1 MANRNYWQKRMKAL
15 ENQSYESAVQC
26 YQDIQEEYRK
36 AINNLQMDI
45 MKWYQRLADNN
56 DISYAAAKK
65 FLKTSDLEEFK
76 WTVEQYIKAG
86 EENAIDQR
94 WMKQLENA
102 SCKYHISYLEA
113 MKLQAQQHAELLLS
127 ELENGMTEHL
137 HKTYSDQFY
146 RSAYEIAK
154 GTGVGSNLAA
164 LGTDKIELVLQKP
177 WARDGKNFSD
187 RIWNNKEKLI
197 NNLHTDLTQSIIRG
211 EDPQKAINQLARD
224 MNVSRSQAGNL
235 IMTETT
241 AISAVAQKD
250 CFKELDVEEFEVVE
264 TLDGSTCEIC
274 QDMDGK
280 HFPMSDY
287 RIGETA
293 PPFHPRC
300 RGCTCPYFDD
310 EFTEGQRAAR
320 DEDGEVYYVPEDMTY
335 KEWKETY
342 VQDAEQLTAP
352 KINDLKIQK
361 AYDEFNQLLSDKDDN
376 SMLLNNMIIYSD
388 MTVFKRNDSC
398 SVPFA
403 YDVKQDA
410 IVYNPQA
417 PDYELYDL
425 NYVQAH
431 ELAHRMDIKE
441 YRSWTNADFKD
452 SIEISKKKV
461 YDNIKIVR
469 DWFKEGGKYEND
481 MALSDIISAITCG
494 NENEYLF
501 SGHSPEYWR
510 NEKNRCLEIFANMC
524 SIKINGYGSES
535 ALKTMFHELH
545 DAFERMTK

>member
-1 MANRNYWQKRMKAL
+1 MTNRNYWQKRMKAL
-15 ENQSYESAVQC
+15 ENQSYQSAVQC

-36 AINNLQMDI
+36 AINSLQMDI
-45 MKWYQRLADNN
+45 MRWYQRLADNN

-65 FLKTSDLEEFK
+65 FLKDSDLEEFK

-113 MKLQAQQHAELLLS
+113 MKLQAQQHAELLLT
-127 ELENGMTEHL
+127 ELENGVTEHL

-177 WARDGKNFSD
+177 WARDEKNFSD
-187 RIWNNKEKLI
+187 RIWSNKEKLI

-235 IMTETT
+235 IMTETA
-241 AISAVAQKD
+241 AISAAAQKD

-342 VQDAEQLTAP
+342 VQDAEQEELKLETADYLIRKNSNADDISNEKELTEKVISKMPEKVKSVLENQTIIDIGQKGASQYDYN
-352 KINDLKIQK
+352 NDILYVAHGAGEKEIIHELGHLVENK
-361 AYDEFNQLLSDKDDN
+361 LLSSDKVSALRKQLVGEPDIWSIKTETYYDTAGN
-376 SMLLNNMIIYSD
+376 PHDIFLL
-388 MTVFKRNDSC
+388 
-398 SVPFA
+398 
-403 YDVKQDA
+403 
-410 IVYNPQA
+410 
-417 PDYELYDL
+417 
-425 NYVQAH
+425 
-431 ELAHRMDIKE
+431 
-441 YRSWTNADFKD
+441 
-452 SIEISKKKV
+452 
-461 YDNIKIVR
+461 
-469 DWFKEGGKYEND
+469 END
-481 MALSDIISAITCG
+481 NWVSEYQGRIYVDYIFDAFDEDGNFRDDRLWEFISEPFREYI
-494 NENEYLF
+494 ENPDNLKER
-501 SGHSPEYWR
+501 SPELFKFI
-510 NEKNRCLEIFANMC
+510 EE
-524 SIKINGYGSES
+524 
-535 ALKTMFHELH
+535 AL
-545 DAFERMTK
+545 R

>member
-310 EFTEGQRAAR
+310 EFTEGQRVAR

>member
-1 MANRNYWQKRMKAL
+1 MANRSYWQERMKAL
-15 ENQSYESAVQC
+15 ENQSYQSAVQC

-76 WTVEQYIKAG
+76 WTVDQYIKAG

-137 HKTYSDQFY
+137 HKTYSGQFY

-187 RIWNNKEKLI
+187 RIWSNKEKLI

-235 IMTETT
+235 IMTESA
-241 AISAVAQKD
+241 AISAAAQKD
-250 CFKELDVEEFEVVE
+250 CFKELDVKEFEVVE

-342 VQDAEQLTAP
+342 VQDAEQEELKLETADYLIRKNSNADDISNEKELTEKVISKMPEKVKSVLENQTIIDIGQKGASQYDYN
-352 KINDLKIQK
+352 NDILYVAHGAGEKEIIHELGHLVENK
-361 AYDEFNQLLSDKDDN
+361 LLSSDKVSALRKQLVGEPDIWSIKTETYYDTAGKPHDIF
-376 SMLLNNMIIYSD
+376 LL
-388 MTVFKRNDSC
+388 
-398 SVPFA
+398 
-403 YDVKQDA
+403 
-410 IVYNPQA
+410 
-417 PDYELYDL
+417 
-425 NYVQAH
+425 
-431 ELAHRMDIKE
+431 
-441 YRSWTNADFKD
+441 
-452 SIEISKKKV
+452 
-461 YDNIKIVR
+461 
-469 DWFKEGGKYEND
+469 END
-481 MALSDIISAITCG
+481 NWVSEYQGRIYVDYIFDAFDEDGNFRDDRLWEFISEPFREYI
-494 NENEYLF
+494 ENPDNLKER
-501 SGHSPEYWR
+501 SPELFKFI
-510 NEKNRCLEIFANMC
+510 EE
-524 SIKINGYGSES
+524 
-535 ALKTMFHELH
+535 AL
-545 DAFERMTK
+545 R

>member
-1 MANRNYWQKRMKAL
+1 MRFSVIRIY
-15 ENQSYESAVQC
+15 
-26 YQDIQEEYRK
+26 QEEYRK

-211 EDPQKAINQLARD
+211 EDPQKAI
-224 MNVSRSQAGNL
+224 SRWP
-235 IMTETT
+235 ET
-241 AISAVAQKD
+241 
-250 CFKELDVEEFEVVE
+250 
-264 TLDGSTCEIC
+264 
-274 QDMDGK
+274 
-280 HFPMSDY
+280 
-287 RIGETA
+287 
-293 PPFHPRC
+293 
-300 RGCTCPYFDD
+300 
-310 EFTEGQRAAR
+310 
-320 DEDGEVYYVPEDMTY
+320 
-335 KEWKETY
+335 
-342 VQDAEQLTAP
+342 
-352 KINDLKIQK
+352 
-361 AYDEFNQLLSDKDDN
+361 
-376 SMLLNNMIIYSD
+376 
-388 MTVFKRNDSC
+388 
-398 SVPFA
+398 
-403 YDVKQDA
+403 
-410 IVYNPQA
+410 
-417 PDYELYDL
+417 
-425 NYVQAH
+425 
-431 ELAHRMDIKE
+431 
-441 YRSWTNADFKD
+441 
-452 SIEISKKKV
+452 
-461 YDNIKIVR
+461 
-469 DWFKEGGKYEND
+469 
-481 MALSDIISAITCG
+481 
-494 NENEYLF
+494 
-501 SGHSPEYWR
+501 
-510 NEKNRCLEIFANMC
+510 
-524 SIKINGYGSES
+524 
-535 ALKTMFHELH
+535 
-545 DAFERMTK
+545 

>member
-1 MANRNYWQKRMKAL
+1 MANRSYWQERMKAL
-15 ENQSYESAVQC
+15 ENQSYQSALQC

-154 GTGVGSNLAA
+154 GTGVGSNLAV

-211 EDPQKAINQLARD
+211 EDPQKAINQLAKD

-235 IMTETT
+235 IMTETA
-241 AISAVAQKD
+241 AISATAQKD
-250 CFKELDVEEFEVVE
+250 CFKELDVKEFEVVE

-287 RIGETA
+287 RIGETV

-300 RGCTCPYFDD
+300 RGCTCPYFSD
-310 EFTEGQRAAR
+310 EFTTGERAAR
-320 DEDGEVYYVPEDMTY
+320 GEDGGVYYVPEDMTY

-342 VQDAEQLTAP
+342 VQDAEQEELKPESADYLMRKNSGADDISNEKELTEKVISKMP
-352 KINDLKIQK
+352 KKIKSILENQTIIDIGQKGASQYDYNNDILYVAHGAGEKEIIHELGHLVENK
-361 AYDEFNQLLSDKDDN
+361 LLNSDKVSALRKQLVGEPDIWSIKTETYYDTAGN
-376 SMLLNNMIIYSD
+376 PHDIFLL
-388 MTVFKRNDSC
+388 
-398 SVPFA
+398 
-403 YDVKQDA
+403 
-410 IVYNPQA
+410 
-417 PDYELYDL
+417 
-425 NYVQAH
+425 
-431 ELAHRMDIKE
+431 
-441 YRSWTNADFKD
+441 
-452 SIEISKKKV
+452 
-461 YDNIKIVR
+461 
-469 DWFKEGGKYEND
+469 END
-481 MALSDIISAITCG
+481 NWVSEYQGRIYVDYIFDAFDEDGNFRDDRLWEFISEPFREYI
-494 NENEYLF
+494 ENPDNLKER
-501 SGHSPEYWR
+501 SPELFKFI
-510 NEKNRCLEIFANMC
+510 EE
-524 SIKINGYGSES
+524 
-535 ALKTMFHELH
+535 AL
-545 DAFERMTK
+545 R

>member
-1 MANRNYWQKRMKAL
+1 MANRNYWQERMKAL
-15 ENQSYESAVQC
+15 ENQSYQSAVQC

-36 AINNLQMDI
+36 AINSLQMDI
-45 MKWYQRLADNN
+45 MRWYQRLADNN

-102 SCKYHISYLEA
+102 SAKYHISYLEA

-127 ELENGMTEHL
+127 ELENGVTEHL

-154 GTGVGSNLAA
+154 GTGIGSNLAV

-187 RIWNNKEKLI
+187 RIWSNKEKLI

-235 IMTETT
+235 IMTETA
-241 AISAVAQKD
+241 AISAAAQKD
-250 CFKELDVEEFEVVE
+250 CFKELEVEEFEVVE

-342 VQDAEQLTAP
+342 VQDVEQEELKLETADYLIR
-352 KINDLKIQK
+352 K
-361 AYDEFNQLLSDKDDN
+361 N
-376 SMLLNNMIIYSD
+376 S
-388 MTVFKRNDSC
+388 
-398 SVPFA
+398 
-403 YDVKQDA
+403 
-410 IVYNPQA
+410 
-417 PDYELYDL
+417 
-425 NYVQAH
+425 
-431 ELAHRMDIKE
+431 
-441 YRSWTNADFKD
+441 NADDISNEK
-452 SIEISKKKV
+452 ELTEKVISKMPEKV
-461 YDNIKIVR
+461 KSVL
-469 DWFKEGGKYEND
+469 ENQTII
-481 MALSDIISAITCG
+481 DIG
-494 NENEYLF
+494 
-501 SGHSPEYWR
+501 
-510 NEKNRCLEIFANMC
+510 
-524 SIKINGYGSES
+524 
-535 ALKTMFHELH
+535 
-545 DAFERMTK
+545 

>member
-1 MANRNYWQKRMKAL
+1 MANRSYWQERMKAL
-15 ENQSYESAVQC
+15 ENQSYQSALQC
-26 YQDIQEEYRK
+26 YQDMQEEYRK

-187 RIWNNKEKLI
+187 RIWSNKEKLI

-211 EDPQKAINQLARD
+211 EDPQKAINQLTRD

-235 IMTETT
+235 IMTETA
-241 AISAVAQKD
+241 AISAAAQKD

-342 VQDAEQLTAP
+342 VQDAEKEELKPESADYLMRKNSGADDISNEKELTEKVISKMP
-352 KINDLKIQK
+352 KKVKSILENQTIIDIGQKGASQYDYNNDILYVAHGAGEKEIIHELGHLVENK
-361 AYDEFNQLLSDKDDN
+361 LLSSDKVSALRKQLVGEPDIWSIKTETYYDTAGN
-376 SMLLNNMIIYSD
+376 PHDIFLL
-388 MTVFKRNDSC
+388 
-398 SVPFA
+398 
-403 YDVKQDA
+403 
-410 IVYNPQA
+410 
-417 PDYELYDL
+417 
-425 NYVQAH
+425 
-431 ELAHRMDIKE
+431 
-441 YRSWTNADFKD
+441 
-452 SIEISKKKV
+452 
-461 YDNIKIVR
+461 
-469 DWFKEGGKYEND
+469 END
-481 MALSDIISAITCG
+481 NWVSEYQGRIYVDYIFDAFDEDGNFRDDRLWEFISEPFREYI
-494 NENEYLF
+494 ENPDNLKER
-501 SGHSPEYWR
+501 SPELFKFI
-510 NEKNRCLEIFANMC
+510 EE
-524 SIKINGYGSES
+524 
-535 ALKTMFHELH
+535 AL
-545 DAFERMTK
+545 R

>member
-211 EDPQKAINQLARD
+211 EDPQKAISQLDRD

-235 IMTETT
+235 IMTETA
-241 AISAVAQKD
+241 AISAAAQKD

-342 VQDAEQLTAP
+342 VQDAGQEELTPLAQGE
-352 KINDLKIQK
+352 KSEYTERTQEELETAARSIKNDLPSYADLPSKWSGHINVFDSFEDVGTLAEKDWTCDINTLATVDDGTILHELLHSCSASYYSPDVYSEHQAIEEASVEFLK
-361 AYDEFNQLLSDKDDN
+361 QQICKERSIVNVMAYDPQVTILQ
-376 SMLLNNMIIYSD
+376 LLNNSFD
-388 MTVFKRNDSC
+388 
-398 SVPFA
+398 
-403 YDVKQDA
+403 
-410 IVYNPQA
+410 
-417 PDYELYDL
+417 
-425 NYVQAH
+425 
-431 ELAHRMDIKE
+431 
-441 YRSWTNADFKD
+441 
-452 SIEISKKKV
+452 
-461 YDNIKIVR
+461 
-469 DWFKEGGKYEND
+469 
-481 MALSDIISAITCG
+481 
-494 NENEYLF
+494 
-501 SGHSPEYWR
+501 
-510 NEKNRCLEIFANMC
+510 
-524 SIKINGYGSES
+524 YGSDLGFSKELFNIS
-535 ALKTMFHELH
+535 LPERYQWLEDKVDQSLRDAGASFEDYNEVMEFVEKLKGRLN
-545 DAFERMTK
+545 D

>member
-1 MANRNYWQKRMKAL
+1 MANRSYWQERMKAL
-15 ENQSYESAVQC
+15 ENQSYQSALQC

-211 EDPQKAINQLARD
+211 EDPQKAISQLARD

-235 IMTETT
+235 IMTETA
-241 AISAVAQKD
+241 AISAAAQKD

-342 VQDAEQLTAP
+342 VQDAEHEELTPLAQGDNSEYTERTQQELESVARSIKEELP
-352 KINDLKIQK
+352 NYADLPSKWSGRINVVSSFKNPSTIAEKDWSCDINTLSSVDDGVIWHEMLHSCSASHYDGQVYEIYRNIEEASVEFLKQQICKKLKIH
-361 AYDEFNQLLSDKDDN
+361 
-376 SMLLNNMIIYSD
+376 
-388 MTVFKRNDSC
+388 DSP
-398 SVPFA
+398 V
-403 YDVKQDA
+403 
-410 IVYNPQA
+410 
-417 PDYELYDL
+417 
-425 NYVQAH
+425 
-431 ELAHRMDIKE
+431 
-441 YRSWTNADFKD
+441 YRSFVGILKDVNTAFNYGTDMDFAKALFNVPLPERYQWLED
-452 SIEISKKKV
+452 KVDASLRNQNIPFEEYNEIMGYVGELKG
-461 YDNIKIVR
+461 
-469 DWFKEGGKYEND
+469 KEKYEQ
-481 MALSDIISAITCG
+481 
-494 NENEYLF
+494 
-501 SGHSPEYWR
+501 
-510 NEKNRCLEIFANMC
+510 
-524 SIKINGYGSES
+524 
-535 ALKTMFHELH
+535 
-545 DAFERMTK
+545 

>member
-1 MANRNYWQKRMKAL
+1 MANRSYWQKRMKAL
-15 ENQSYESAVQC
+15 ENQSYQSALQC

-211 EDPQKAINQLARD
+211 EDPQKAISQLARD

-235 IMTETT
+235 IMTETA
-241 AISAVAQKD
+241 AISATAQKD
-250 CFKELDVEEFEVVE
+250 CFKELDVKEFEVVE

-342 VQDAEQLTAP
+342 VQDAEQEELKPESADYLMRKNSGADDISNEKELTEKVISKMP
-352 KINDLKIQK
+352 KKVKSILENQTIIDIGQKGASQYDYNNDILYVAHGAGEKEIIHELGHLVENK
-361 AYDEFNQLLSDKDDN
+361 LLNSDKVSALRKQLVGEPDIWSIKTETYYDTAGN
-376 SMLLNNMIIYSD
+376 PHDIFLL
-388 MTVFKRNDSC
+388 
-398 SVPFA
+398 
-403 YDVKQDA
+403 
-410 IVYNPQA
+410 
-417 PDYELYDL
+417 
-425 NYVQAH
+425 
-431 ELAHRMDIKE
+431 
-441 YRSWTNADFKD
+441 
-452 SIEISKKKV
+452 
-461 YDNIKIVR
+461 
-469 DWFKEGGKYEND
+469 END
-481 MALSDIISAITCG
+481 NWVSEYQGRIYVDYIFDAFDEDGNFRDDRLWEFISEPFREYI
-494 NENEYLF
+494 ENPDNLKER
-501 SGHSPEYWR
+501 SPELFKFI
-510 NEKNRCLEIFANMC
+510 EE
-524 SIKINGYGSES
+524 
-535 ALKTMFHELH
+535 AL
-545 DAFERMTK
+545 R

>member
-1 MANRNYWQKRMKAL
+1 MANRSYWQERMKAL
-15 ENQSYESAVQC
+15 ENQSYQSALQC
-26 YQDIQEEYRK
+26 YRDIQEEYRK

-113 MKLQAQQHAELLLS
+113 MKLQAQQHTELLLS

-235 IMTETT
+235 IMTETA
-241 AISAVAQKD
+241 AISAAAQKD

-342 VQDAEQLTAP
+342 VQDAGQEELKPESADYLMRKNSGADDISNEKELTEKVISKMP
-352 KINDLKIQK
+352 KKVKSILENQTIIDIGQKGASQYDYNNDILYVAHGAGEKEIIHELGHLVENK
-361 AYDEFNQLLSDKDDN
+361 LLSSDKVSALRKQLVGEPDIWSIKTETYYDTAGN
-376 SMLLNNMIIYSD
+376 PHDIFLL
-388 MTVFKRNDSC
+388 
-398 SVPFA
+398 
-403 YDVKQDA
+403 
-410 IVYNPQA
+410 
-417 PDYELYDL
+417 
-425 NYVQAH
+425 
-431 ELAHRMDIKE
+431 
-441 YRSWTNADFKD
+441 
-452 SIEISKKKV
+452 
-461 YDNIKIVR
+461 
-469 DWFKEGGKYEND
+469 END
-481 MALSDIISAITCG
+481 NWVSEYQGRIYVDYIFDAFDEDGNFRDDRLWEFISEPFREYI
-494 NENEYLF
+494 ENPDNLKER
-501 SGHSPEYWR
+501 SPELFKFI
-510 NEKNRCLEIFANMC
+510 EE
-524 SIKINGYGSES
+524 
-535 ALKTMFHELH
+535 AL
-545 DAFERMTK
+545 R

>member
-1 MANRNYWQKRMKAL
+1 MTNRNYWQKRMKAL
-15 ENQSYESAVQC
+15 ENQSYQSAVQC

-36 AINNLQMDI
+36 AINSLQMDI
-45 MKWYQRLADNN
+45 TRWYQRLADNN

-102 SCKYHISYLEA
+102 SAKYHISYLEA

-127 ELENGMTEHL
+127 ELENGVTEHL
-137 HKTYSDQFY
+137 RKTYSDQFY

-187 RIWNNKEKLI
+187 RIWSNKEKLI

-235 IMTETT
+235 IMTETA
-241 AISAVAQKD
+241 AISAAAQKD
-250 CFKELDVEEFEVVE
+250 CFKELEVEEFEVVE

-342 VQDAEQLTAP
+342 VQNAEQEELKLETADYLIRKNSNADDISNEKELTEKVISKMPEKVKSVLENQTIIDIGQKGASQYDYN
-352 KINDLKIQK
+352 NDILYVAHGAGEKEIIHELGHLVENK
-361 AYDEFNQLLSDKDDN
+361 LLSSDRVSSLRKQLVGEPDIWSIKTETYYDTAGN
-376 SMLLNNMIIYSD
+376 PHDIFLL
-388 MTVFKRNDSC
+388 
-398 SVPFA
+398 
-403 YDVKQDA
+403 
-410 IVYNPQA
+410 
-417 PDYELYDL
+417 
-425 NYVQAH
+425 
-431 ELAHRMDIKE
+431 
-441 YRSWTNADFKD
+441 
-452 SIEISKKKV
+452 
-461 YDNIKIVR
+461 
-469 DWFKEGGKYEND
+469 END
-481 MALSDIISAITCG
+481 NWVSEYQGRIYVDYIFDAFDEDGNFRDDRLWEFISEPFREYI
-494 NENEYLF
+494 ENPDNLKER
-501 SGHSPEYWR
+501 SPELFKFI
-510 NEKNRCLEIFANMC
+510 EE
-524 SIKINGYGSES
+524 
-535 ALKTMFHELH
+535 AL
-545 DAFERMTK
+545 R